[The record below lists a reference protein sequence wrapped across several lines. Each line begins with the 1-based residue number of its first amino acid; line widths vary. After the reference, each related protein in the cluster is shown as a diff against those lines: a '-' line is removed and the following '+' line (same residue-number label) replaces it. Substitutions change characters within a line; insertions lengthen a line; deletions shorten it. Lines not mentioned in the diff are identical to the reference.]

1 MKKKTVDINTKIDKL
16 PQEIMRY
23 LTATKGIEITEKLAD
38 DFGLYS
44 LRILIITRIL
54 TNVFVGDVKV
64 EEVPQL
70 LKDQIKIDS
79 EVVSKLAIELLG
91 RRLLVADDYFQGK
104 VSALIKKLGGDPESF
119 RAKYVDE
126 YKKQVEQEFA
136 PPIEKTEKVTAPVV
150 EEEKIF
156 EPGEMEVGDPEVE
169 LEEMKGIMRKYATTV
184 LTTDNLIDRADFN
197 AIIIAL
203 LLSGRGIQPELIN
216 ELTRN
221 QELISKKKINHRGEM
236 LEPTVANWL
245 KNFYSSAELVGE
257 DKRISTVSKAKYFS
271 ENENVKALET
281 GEKLLLSRVIDLFIN
296 LKNFY
301 ENKQRMALGDI
312 QIFPF
317 SQEEIE
323 EFMKKYGDH
332 LQSGVEQMVEKH
344 EKERDIYDVYAGDP
358 KEQQELEQA
367 EKMIN
372 QQVGLEK
379 GKLRDWLYDQI
390 IARHKVNIVAGL
402 MYAIKI
408 GVLDDFVWRDNR
420 YIELLEAYYK
430 RNNLTKE
437 LNAYKIDRHDP
448 VHVKNMIRYLL
459 MERLGMN
466 ENNAGRYAMQ
476 FSSLYRTQGIKEL
489 SQMAYFDVAKKQF
502 KWL

>member
-1 MKKKTVDINTKIDKL
+1 MAKKNINSNAIQL
-16 PQEIMRY
+16 PNKVNNFLVAKSGQDNLLLLLNEFDLSEWY
-23 LTATKGIEITEKLAD
+23 LVFLTDLITDA
-38 DFGLYS
+38 
-44 LRILIITRIL
+44 
-54 TNVFVGDVKV
+54 FVGDLAV
-64 EEVPQL
+64 EKIPALIQKKMKLDKATADKFSLEV
-70 LKDQIKIDS
+70 
-79 EVVSKLAIELLG
+79 LG
-91 RRLLVADDYFQGK
+91 RRMLVADDYFEGK
-104 VSALIKKLGGDPESF
+104 VSAMIKKLGGDPESF
-119 RAKYVDE
+119 RVQYVDE
-126 YKKQVEQEFA
+126 YKKQVEKEFA
-136 PPIEKTEKVTAPVV
+136 PLKPEVKKEAPS
-150 EEEKIF
+150 EPEKIF
-156 EPGEMEVGDPEVE
+156 ESGEMEVGDPEVE
-169 LEEMKGIMRKYATTV
+169 LQEMKNILRQYATTV

-203 LLSGRGIQPELIN
+203 LLAGRTVQPELIN

-221 QELISKKKINHRGEM
+221 QEIISKNKINHRGEQ

-245 KNFYSSAELVGE
+245 KNFYSSAELIGE
-257 DKRISTVSKAKYFS
+257 DKRISTISKAKYFS
-271 ENENVKALET
+271 ENENVKALDSK
-281 GEKLLLSRVIDLFIN
+281 EKMLLSRVIDLFIN

-301 ENKQRMALGDI
+301 ENKQRMALGDL

-317 SQEEIE
+317 AQEEMV
-323 EFMKKYGDH
+323 EFMEKYGSQ

-344 EKERDIYDVYAGDP
+344 EEERDIYDVYAGDQ
-358 KEQQELEQA
+358 KEQEDLKQA
-367 EKMIN
+367 EKMITE
-372 QQVGLEK
+372 QIGLEK
-379 GKLRDWLYDQI
+379 EKLRDWLYDQI
-390 IARHKVNIVAGL
+390 IARHKINIVAGL
-402 MYAIKI
+402 NYAIKI

>member
-1 MKKKTVDINTKIDKL
+1 MAKKIINDKTNQLPKDVNSFLISQNGKNIISTLLTEFDFSEWFVVFLSDLITDAFIGDLTIDKIPAL
-16 PQEIMRY
+16 IQKKM
-23 LTATKGIEITEKLAD
+23 KL
-38 DFGLYS
+38 
-44 LRILIITRIL
+44 
-54 TNVFVGDVKV
+54 
-64 EEVPQL
+64 E
-70 LKDQIKIDS
+70 KDQAEKFTI
-79 EVVSKLAIELLG
+79 EVLG

-126 YKKQVEQEFA
+126 YKKQVAQEFA
-136 PPIEKTEKVTAPVV
+136 PPIEKKPESEKTMEA
-150 EEEKIF
+150 EKIF
-156 EPGEMEVGDPEVE
+156 EPGQMEVGDPEVE
-169 LEEMKGIMRKYATTV
+169 LEEMKGILRQYATTV

-197 AIIIAL
+197 AIVIAL

-489 SQMAYFDVAKKQF
+489 SQMAYFDVAEKQF